1 MQSAKRRRD
10 KEQHLYFYLQA
21 KKLFSP
27 HYCVWAATAKWAVI
41 EGAPTAPT
49 HKHTSTLTNISSL
62 AGRNTVVVVG
72 ATNPSATRQPVTVA
86 AIRATNHFAAAA
98 DGTVGTMQHALAL
111 PPFLPHSRSP
121 FLSLSVLSSLLGSR
135 KG

>member
-49 HKHTSTLTNISSL
+49 HKHTSTLTDISSL
-62 AGRNTVVVVG
+62 AGRNTVVVVVG
-72 ATNPSATRQPVTVA
+72 ATNPSATRQTVTVA

-111 PPFLPHSRSP
+111 SPFLPHSRSP
-121 FLSLSVLSSLLGSR
+121 SLSLCFKFALGV
-135 KG
+135 

>member
-98 DGTVGTMQHALAL
+98 DGTVGTMQHALAQS
-111 PPFLPHSRSP
+111 PFLPHSRSP
-121 FLSLSVLSSLLGSR
+121 FLSLCFKFALGV
-135 KG
+135 

>member
-49 HKHTSTLTNISSL
+49 QKHTSTLTNISSL
-62 AGRNTVVVVG
+62 AGRNTVVAVG

-111 PPFLPHSRSP
+111 SP
-121 FLSLSVLSSLLGSR
+121 SHAPLSLHHSLCFKFALGV
-135 KG
+135 